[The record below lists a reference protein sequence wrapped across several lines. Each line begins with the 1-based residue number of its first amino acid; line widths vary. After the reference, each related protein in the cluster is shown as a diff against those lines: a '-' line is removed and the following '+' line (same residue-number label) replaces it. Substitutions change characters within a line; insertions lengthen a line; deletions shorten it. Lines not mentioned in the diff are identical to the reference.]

1 MPYTA
6 EHKRSTRARIV
17 QSARELFNHKGF
29 VDVSIDQIMARAGLT
44 RGGFY
49 SHFSTKEELFVEAI
63 MAYRNF
69 NPATRWKGMAFDPAQ
84 HGKARARQLVDAYL
98 SQAHLDD
105 LEGHCPMIALPSDVA
120 RASPR
125 VKQAYRQLLEG
136 MAGIF
141 TDGLSTDRSADAR
154 KRGLALAALCIGG
167 MVLAR
172 TFEDESFRRE
182 VREAARGTALE
193 LVDRRPAGRRRRA
206 GATTA
211 RP

>member
-17 QSARELFNHKGF
+17 QSARELFNRKGF

-69 NPATRWKGMAFDPAQ
+69 NPATRWKGLAFDPARQ
-84 HGKARARQLVDAYL
+84 GKARARQLVDAYL

-141 TDGLSTDRSADAR
+141 TDGLSTDWSADAR